1 MNKGTA
7 FVLSGPS
14 GSGKD
19 TVMRLALEK
28 TGGMEFSI
36 SCVTRPKRG
45 NEAEDGKYRFLTVAE
60 FEAMLADNALLEHN
74 VFLGNYYGTPR
85 QPVEDA
91 VEAGRDILI
100 EIDVNGAA
108 QIRKSMP
115 DAVSIFI
122 MPPSLEVLRRRLSG
136 RGTDTEEVVNKRL
149 NEALREIACAED
161 YDYVIVND
169 DLNEAVE
176 DLCAI
181 FRSVKFRSE
190 NMKNTIN
197 EVLQNA

>member
-1 MNKGTA
+1 MSKGTV

-19 TVMRLALEK
+19 TVLKRVLERID
-28 TGGMEFSI
+28 TLDFSI

-45 NEAEDGKYRFLTVAE
+45 SEEEDGKYRFLSVEE
-60 FEAMLADNALLEHN
+60 FQQRLARNEFLEHN

-85 QPVEDA
+85 RPVEDA
-91 VEAGRDILI
+91 VQAGRDILI

-122 MPPSLEVLRRRLSG
+122 MPPSFEVLRQRLSG
-136 RGTDTEEVVNKRL
+136 RGTDPEEVVSKRL
-149 NEALREIACAED
+149 EQALLEIACAKD
-161 YDYVIVND
+161 YDFVIVND
-169 DLNEAVE
+169 DLNQTV
-176 DLCAI
+176 DDVCSVI
-181 FRSVKFRSE
+181 RSVKFRSE
-190 NMKNTIN
+190 NMNTMID
-197 EVLQNA
+197 EVLHNA

>member
-91 VEAGRDILI
+91 VAAGRDILI

>member
-1 MNKGTA
+1 MSKGNA

-19 TVMRLALEK
+19 TVMKLALERIGK
-28 TGGMEFSI
+28 MEFSI
-36 SCVTRPKRG
+36 SCVTRAKRG
-45 NEAEDGKYRFLTVAE
+45 NEAEDGKYRFLNVEE
-60 FEAMLADNALLEHN
+60 FEALLAQDAFLEHN

-85 QPVEDA
+85 KPVEDA
-91 VEAGRDILI
+91 ISQGRDILI

-108 QIRKSMP
+108 QIRKTMP

-122 MPPSLEVLRRRLSG
+122 MPPSFEVLRKRLSG
-136 RGTDTEEVVNKRL
+136 RGTDSEELVNKRL
-149 NEALREIACAED
+149 QEALREIACAKD
-161 YDYVIVND
+161 YDYVVVND

-176 DLCAI
+176 DVCSIIRA
-181 FRSVKFRSE
+181 VKSRSE

>member
-1 MNKGTA
+1 MNKGNA

-19 TVMRLALEK
+19 TVMKLALEK
-28 TGGMEFSI
+28 VGKMEFSI
-36 SCVTRPKRG
+36 SCVTRAKRG
-45 NEAEDGKYRFLTVAE
+45 NEAEDGKYRFLSVAE
-60 FEAMLADNALLEHN
+60 FEELLAQNAFLEHN

-85 QPVEDA
+85 KPVEDA
-91 VEAGRDILI
+91 INEGRDILI

-108 QIRKSMP
+108 QIRKTMP

-122 MPPSLEVLRRRLSG
+122 MPPSFEVLRKRLSG
-136 RGTDTEEVVNKRL
+136 RGTDGEEEVNKRL
-149 NEALREIACAED
+149 EEALREIACAKD
-161 YDYVIVND
+161 YDYVVVND

-176 DLCAI
+176 DVCAI
-181 FRSVKFRSE
+181 IRSVKSRSE